1 MSQDLIVA
9 LVSNHRLDDIGNKAA
24 NLSQLKKMGK
34 RIPGTYILTA
44 KAYHRYLNNDLS
56 VIDQVSSELEMKLD
70 LTKKYAVRSSAN
82 IEDHAEHSLAGQFKT
97 ALNVCGVDAIL
108 QAIWSIWATTEKP
121 DVAAYLKKMGIAEK
135 GLSMAVILQEMVEPF
150 CSGVVFSRNPT
161 TGAREIVVEAVRGLG
176 TALVQEGSTPE
187 RWVYQ
192 QGHFR
197 KSPEASTIPLAV
209 IQAVAQQTHELTT
222 KRKRDIDLEWVF
234 DGNELFWVQMR
245 EITTIPA
252 ITIYSNRMAREMLPG
267 MLKPLIWS
275 VNIQLMI
282 GDKIRLITELI
293 GPNHLEAN
301 KLVRQFY
308 YRAYFNTTLLTEVLE
323 NLGFRTESLE
333 MMWGMNSEEENGP
346 AGSGHMNAGFR
357 PSLRILR
364 IIPRLIRFLWD
375 KGRITPVLHRQLPE
389 MEERLLNFSRQPVA
403 ALSSAEILQMI
414 DHLYLLNQEI
424 AYNNVI
430 IQFLAYFYSAILFGR
445 LKKMGIDTN
454 RLDMHIEG
462 PDFNRF
468 DPNYHLELLHRSFFN
483 LDPAQQEKLQK
494 YTFADLLSDPGID
507 GFRTNTIKFM
517 ENFGHFSDNGHDFS
531 STPWRE
537 DGDKILQL
545 VLNYVPPA
553 KDKADRSQDKLD
565 FNTLSIPW
573 YHRSFLRPFFCRAL
587 QFRQF
592 REHISYLYTLG
603 ISLFRVYFL
612 ELARRFTRQGLLDQ
626 PEDIFYLEFAD
637 IRQII
642 HGNCIPQSIHEKIAM
657 HRLAM
662 DRARSVSIPTLI
674 YGEQPPPIETEVRR
688 KLNGTPTSPGCCTAP
703 VKIMNGLSDF
713 SKIRDGDILV
723 IPYSD
728 VSWTPLFTR
737 AGGIIAES
745 GGILSHSSIV
755 AREYGIPAIVSVSGA
770 MQLTDGLIVSLN
782 GYTGDISIHVDQA
795 QSDNENKP

>member
-1 MSQDLIVA
+1 MAQDLIVA
-9 LVSNHRLDDIGNKAA
+9 VLSNHRLDDIGNKAG
-24 NLSQLKKMGK
+24 NLFLLKKMGK
-34 RIPGTYILTA
+34 KVPRTYILTA
-44 KAYHRYLNNDLS
+44 KAYHRYQNNDLS
-56 VIDQVSSELEMKLD
+56 VIDQIATELEIKLD
-70 LTKKYAVRSSAN
+70 LTKKYAIRSSAN
-82 IEDHAEHSLAGQFKT
+82 IEDHADHSLAGQFKT
-97 ALNVCGVDAIL
+97 VLNVCGVNAIL
-108 QAIWSIWATTEKP
+108 QAIWSIWATVESP
-121 DVAAYLKKMGIAEK
+121 EVSVYLKKMGIEKK
-135 GLSMAVILQEMVEPF
+135 GLSMAVILQEMIEPF

-192 QGHFR
+192 QGQFR
-197 KSPEASTIPLAV
+197 KSPDASTIPFAV
-209 IQAVAQQTHELTT
+209 IQAVAQQTQELTA

-234 DGNELFWVQMR
+234 DGKELFWVQMR
-245 EITTIPA
+245 EITTLPA

-308 YRAYFNTTLLTEVLE
+308 YRAYFNMTLLTEVLE
-323 NLGFRTESLE
+323 TLGFRAESLE
-333 MMWGMNSEEENGP
+333 MMWGMNSDEENGQ

-357 PSLRILR
+357 PNLRILR
-364 IIPRLIRFLWD
+364 IIPHLIRFLWD
-375 KGRITPVLHRQLPE
+375 KVRIAPVLERQLPE
-389 MEERLLNFSRQPVA
+389 MEERLLNFSRQPVET
-403 ALSSAEILQMI
+403 LSAIEILQMI
-414 DHLYLLNQEI
+414 DRLYSLNQEI

-430 IQFLAYFYSAILFGR
+430 IQFFAYFYSSVLFSR

-483 LDPAQQEKLQK
+483 LDPAQQEKLRK

-531 STPWRE
+531 SIPWRE
-537 DGDKILQL
+537 DGDRILQL
-545 VLNYVPPA
+545 VLNYVPPSR
-553 KDKADRSQDKLD
+553 DKPDRSPDKLD

-573 YHRSFLRPFFCRAL
+573 YHRSFLKPFFRRAL

-592 REHISYLYTLG
+592 REHISFLYTLG

-612 ELARRFTRQGLLDQ
+612 ELARRFTREGLLDQ
-626 PEDIFYLEFAD
+626 PEDIFYLEFDD
-637 IRQII
+637 IRQVIN
-642 HGNCIPQSIHEKIAM
+642 GDYSPQIMHEKIAM

-662 DRARSVSIPTLI
+662 ERASSVSIPTRI
-674 YGEQPPPIETEVRR
+674 YGERPPPIETEVRR

-703 VKIMNGLSDF
+703 VRIMNGLSDF
-713 SKIRDGDILV
+713 SKIREGDILV

-755 AREYGIPAIVSVSGA
+755 AREYGIPAIVSVYGA
-770 MQLTDGLIVSLN
+770 MQLTDGMIVSLN
-782 GYTGDISIHVDQA
+782 GYTGDILVHKEQA
-795 QSDNENKP
+795 QADIKE